1 MNIAEVL
8 GKKKKTVKQS
18 SFNRIAVVNYL
29 NFYVPM
35 CYTAF

>member
-8 GKKKKTVKQS
+8 GKKKTVKQS